1 MTENN
6 KVSQS
11 IVSSSS
17 VQEAIKAY
25 DQECAALLQARDAV
39 IADLPEAMAM
49 LKNTEGKVLISGIGK
64 SGRIGEKIVASLS
77 SLGTPAYFLHSTEA
91 LHGDSGAVEPGD
103 TAILISNS
111 GTTAEVLAFGTMLKE
126 WGIPRIAMTGEAD
139 SPLANLC
146 DCTLRTTVDK
156 EADPNNLAPTSSTTL
171 TLALGDALAVGL
183 SAEKNFSPADFGE
196 RHPGGALGEQT
207 STDRKEN

>member
-6 KVSQS
+6 KVSQN

-25 DQECAALLQARDAV
+25 DQECNALLQARDAV
-39 IADLPEAMAM
+39 VADLPEAMAM

-126 WGIPRIAMTGEAD
+126 WGIPE
-139 SPLANLC
+139 
-146 DCTLRTTVDK
+146 
-156 EADPNNLAPTSSTTL
+156 
-171 TLALGDALAVGL
+171 
-183 SAEKNFSPADFGE
+183 
-196 RHPGGALGEQT
+196 
-207 STDRKEN
+207 